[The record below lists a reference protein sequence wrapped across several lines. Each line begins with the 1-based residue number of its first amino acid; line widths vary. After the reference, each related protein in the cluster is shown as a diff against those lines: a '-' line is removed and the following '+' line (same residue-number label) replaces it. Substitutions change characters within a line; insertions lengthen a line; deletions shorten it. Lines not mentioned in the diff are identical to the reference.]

1 MVPELPVA
9 DRWFE
14 VAELGEG
21 VARLTEPFVDPMIVS
36 NVWHV
41 RGRDADLMVD
51 SGNGVGWLRPE
62 IDALSGGRPV
72 VAVATHGH
80 FDHVGGLREFEDRR
94 GHPDDREMIAAPY
107 PLRLLRS
114 DFPEGAEEEFAYYG
128 YDVPECVIS
137 AVPAW
142 GFDVAGWVASGA
154 QLTGF
159 LVEGD
164 VVDLGDRRFE
174 VLHVPGHTAGSI
186 SLWEPARGNLFTGD
200 AIYVDERRSWDDAG
214 AAVRSL
220 RQLRD
225 LPTHAVFA
233 GHGRP
238 FDGDE
243 LRAVI
248 DEELAILGV

>member
-1 MVPELPVA
+1 MALELPVV

-14 VAELGEG
+14 AVEVGEG
-21 VARLTEPFVDPMIVS
+21 VTRLTEPFVDPMIVS

-41 RGRDADLMVD
+41 RGVNADLLVD
-51 SGNGVGWLRPE
+51 AGNGVGWLRPE
-62 IDALSGGRPV
+62 IDALAEGRPV

-94 GHPDDREMIAAPY
+94 GHPEDREMTAAPY
-107 PLRLLRS
+107 PLRLLRT
-114 DFPEGAEEEFAYYG
+114 DFPDGAEEEFAYYG

-142 GFDVAGWVASGA
+142 GFDVAGWVAPGA
-154 QLTGF
+154 QLTGL

-164 VVDLGDRRFE
+164 SIDLGDRRFE
-174 VLHVPGHTAGSI
+174 VLHMPGHTAGSI
-186 SLWEPARGNLFTGD
+186 SLWEPERGILFTGD
-200 AIYVDERRSWDDAG
+200 AIYVDARRSWDDQE

-220 RQLRD
+220 RRLREV
-225 LPTHAVFA
+225 PARAVFA
-233 GHGRP
+233 GHERP

-243 LRAVI
+243 LREVI
-248 DEELAILGV
+248 DEELAILGA